1 MQAPGED
8 RPRRKDVPAW
18 ARDVRFP
25 RPSNRVPFVLPGS
38 DFLSELEVTG
48 YSTCHEDR
56 AGWICMTCEYRFLGA
71 VEQFLLHIDQHR
83 AADQTPLVA
92 HWCSQ
97 HGLEIPSG
105 WLTVVGWPI
114 VEAYALPEC
123 PALTVE
129 VIAYDAQ
136 DAIVTPLVGGGLARV
151 PTAQLGSART
161 PGTSSLVRA
170 FNKVMRDQEWPDTRD
185 PRLDAGTPPD
195 TTEDPQRELVAAY
208 GHGMR
213 SVVWKTRRSPTR
225 YTSLDGMEIGPHPD
239 AIVVASPLERAIV
252 RRLLANGNLETHDVE
267 DS

>member
-170 FNKVMRDQEWPDTRD
+170 FN
-185 PRLDAGTPPD
+185 
-195 TTEDPQRELVAAY
+195 
-208 GHGMR
+208 GMR